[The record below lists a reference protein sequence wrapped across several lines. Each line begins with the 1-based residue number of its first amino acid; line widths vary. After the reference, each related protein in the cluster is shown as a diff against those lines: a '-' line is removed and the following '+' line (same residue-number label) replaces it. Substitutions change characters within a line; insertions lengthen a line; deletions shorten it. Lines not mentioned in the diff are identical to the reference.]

1 MDETTPI
8 RVLLYSHDSQGLGHV
23 RRNLAIAHHLARVI
37 PEETGRPVSGLL
49 VSGLPRASLFPLPQ
63 GFDWLT
69 IPGIAK
75 GEDGYHARF
84 LGTATKDLINL
95 RSSVLEA
102 TLLGFMPDL
111 VIIDRHIYGVRKELR
126 RPLRR
131 LREAKPEARV
141 VLGLREVL
149 DEPEVVAAEWKRLKN
164 PMKLRELV
172 DEVWI
177 YGDRAVHDP
186 IATGEAPPALID
198 RLRFTGYLAS
208 GRADAPAGEEG
219 LAENPPF
226 ILTTTGGGS
235 DGMDLLRAA
244 VAIDVPEGHQHLVV
258 TGPQLGEDEVAEIQ
272 ALAGERT
279 VVHAALPGLVEHI
292 ENASAVIAMGG
303 YNTVCEILATDTP
316 GLIVPREVPR
326 LEQLIR
332 ARAMERAG
340 AMELMRADDVTTDA
354 LSAWV
359 ADAVNR
365 RADRSHVERDGLDV
379 TAHYAAELL
388 QRASVRELVGASA

>member
-1 MDETTPI
+1 MDESPI
-8 RVLLYSHDSQGLGHV
+8 KVLLYSHDSQGLGHV

-49 VSGLPRASLFPLPQ
+49 VSGLPRASRFPLPT

-75 GEDGYHARF
+75 GEDGYRARN
-84 LGTATKDLINL
+84 LSAATEDLINL

-102 TLLGFMPDL
+102 TLLGFLPDL
-111 VIIDRHIYGVRKELR
+111 VVIDRHIYGVRKELR

-131 LREAKPEARV
+131 LRAAKPGARV

-164 PMKLRELV
+164 PLKLRELV
-172 DEVWI
+172 DEVWV
-177 YGDRAVHDP
+177 YGDRSVHDP
-186 IATGEAPPALID
+186 IATGEAPPALTD
-198 RLRFTGYLAS
+198 RIRFTGYLAH
-208 GRADAPAGEEG
+208 GRADAPVGNAG
-219 LAENPPF
+219 LAHNPPF

-235 DGMDLLRAA
+235 DGMELLRAA
-244 VAIDVPEGHQHLVV
+244 VAIDVPEGYQHLVV
-258 TGPQLGEDEVAEIQ
+258 TGPQLDEDAVAEIQ
-272 ALAGERT
+272 ALAGPRT
-279 VVHAALPGLVEHI
+279 VVYQSLPGLVEHI

-316 GLIVPREVPR
+316 GLIVPREHPR

-332 ARAMERAG
+332 ARAMEAAG
-340 AMELMRADDVTTDA
+340 ATELMRFDAVSTDA
-354 LSAWV
+354 LTAWV
-359 ADAVNR
+359 ADAVTR
-365 RADRSHVERDGLDV
+365 RADRSHIELDGLNV

-388 QRASVRELVGASA
+388 QRTAAPELAGASA

>member
-1 MDETTPI
+1 MDATPI

-37 PEETGRPVSGLL
+37 PAETGREVSGLL
-49 VSGLPRASLFPLPQ
+49 VSGLPRASRFPLPK

-69 IPGIAK
+69 IPGISK
-75 GEDGYHARF
+75 GEDGYEPRN
-84 LGTATKDLINL
+84 LGAATKDLINL

-102 TLLGFMPDL
+102 ALLGFMPDL

-131 LREAKPEARV
+131 LRAAKPEARV

-164 PMKLRELV
+164 PTKLRELV

-177 YGDRAVHDP
+177 YGDRNVHDP
-186 IATGEAPPALID
+186 IATGEAPPALVD
-198 RLRFTGYLAS
+198 RIRFTGYLAN
-208 GRADAPAGEEG
+208 GRADAVAEDG
-219 LAENPPF
+219 LVENPPF

-235 DGMDLLRAA
+235 DGMELLRVA
-244 VAIDVPEGHQHLVV
+244 VAIEVPEGYQHLVV
-258 TGPQLGEDEVAEIQ
+258 TGPQLDDDAVAEIQ
-272 ALAGERT
+272 AQAGPKT
-279 VVHAALPGLVEHI
+279 IVYQSLPGLVEHI
-292 ENASAVIAMGG
+292 ENAAAVIAMGG

-332 ARAMERAG
+332 AEAMQRVG
-340 AMELMRADDVTTDA
+340 AMDLMRADDVTSA
-354 LSAWV
+354 SLSAWV
-359 ADAVNR
+359 ADAVER
-365 RADRSHVERDGLDV
+365 RADRSHIERDGLTV

-388 QRASVRELVGASA
+388 TRHLVGASA

>member
-1 MDETTPI
+1 MDTSPI
-8 RVLLYSHDSQGLGHV
+8 KVLLYSHDSQGLGHV
-23 RRNLAIAHHLARVI
+23 RRNLAIAHHIARVV
-37 PEETGRPVSGLL
+37 PAETGRPVSGLL
-49 VSGLPRASLFPLPQ
+49 VSGLPKASNYPIPE

-75 GEDGYHARF
+75 GEDGYQARN
-84 LGTATKDLINL
+84 LGAATEDLINL

-102 TLLGFMPDL
+102 TMLGFMPDL

-131 LREAKPEARV
+131 LRAAKPEARV

-149 DEPEVVAAEWKRLKN
+149 DDPEVVAEEWKRLKN

-172 DEVWI
+172 DEVWV
-177 YGDRAVHDP
+177 YGDRQVHDP
-186 IATGEAPPALID
+186 IATGEAPPTLTD
-198 RLRFTGYLAS
+198 RIRFTGYLAH
-208 GRADAPAGEEG
+208 GRADAPVGEHG
-219 LAENPPF
+219 LAQNPPF

-235 DGMDLLRAA
+235 DGMELLRAA
-244 VAIDVPEGHQHLVV
+244 VRIDVPEGYQHLVV
-258 TGPQLGEDEVAEIQ
+258 TGPQLDDESYAEIE
-272 ALAGERT
+272 AMAGPRT
-279 VVHAALPGLVEHI
+279 LVYKQLPGLVEHI
-292 ENASAVIAMGG
+292 DNASAVIAMGG

-332 ARAMERAG
+332 ARAMEKVG
-340 AMELMRADDVTTDA
+340 AMELMRFPDISTEA

-359 ADAVNR
+359 ADAVTR
-365 RADRSHVERDGLDV
+365 RADRSHIGRDGLDV

-388 QRASVRELVGASA
+388 QRASVHELAGALA